1 MVPPSLVVTSYS
13 VDWISRNTSFSILRM
28 LARGMESMVCPAMK
42 CSSDLFR
49 CVCNWMSWN
58 AMSAPEKNG
67 APTGFALGCLG
78 KKGVN
83 SDFISIHE
91 EPPVKYP

>member
-1 MVPPSLVVTSYS
+1 MVMISYS
-13 VDWISRNTSFSILRM
+13 VDWISRNTNFSILRM

-49 CVCNWMSWN
+49 FVCSWMSWN
-58 AMSAPEKNG
+58 AMSAPEKT
-67 APTGFALGCLG
+67 AHPLALHLDVSA

-91 EPPVKYP
+91 EPPVY

>member
-1 MVPPSLVVTSYS
+1 MVMISYS
-13 VDWISRNTSFSILRM
+13 MDWISRNTSFSILRM

-58 AMSAPEKNG
+58 AMSAPEKT
-67 APTGFALGCLG
+67 AHPLALH
-78 KKGVN
+78 
-83 SDFISIHE
+83 SDVSARKVSIAILYIALLSLV
-91 EPPVKYP
+91 PSLSVLL